1 MSRLISVGI
10 APQTLIDKAAGS
22 PTQGLNYESGPGLI
36 PGERQH
42 PTNGYD
48 ESSLPPLLDN
58 AIYEH
63 RSEPHARDRDS
74 QLRKEVGGE
83 EVLSGKFLEGNNEQR
98 AGFPSP
104 GNEQPAQAFC
114 RPDME
119 QEVGFLSSK
128 DTDSPVSESAL
139 KDQYLIFCLGCDFE
153 KSPSDY
159 LGRDVCRQCISTGRC
174 DLPPWSGP
182 TREDSE
188 DPNS

>member
-1 MSRLISVGI
+1 MNPGPALSLGSDSIQQMDMMSPV
-10 APQTLIDKAAGS
+10 
-22 PTQGLNYESGPGLI
+22 Y
-36 PGERQH
+36 
-42 PTNGYD
+42 
-48 ESSLPPLLDN
+48 PLFWTMRFMST
-58 AIYEH
+58 A
-63 RSEPHARDRDS
+63 RSHTPVIDS